1 MYSMDIAK
9 HAYHQIVKD
18 NEFHSLQEK
27 ISSVEWD
34 GQDRYEAAAKAFG
47 LRVVGEGEDD
57 LHFYG

>member
-1 MYSMDIAK
+1 MDIAK
-9 HAYHQIVKD
+9 DAYHQIAKD

-47 LRVVGEGEDD
+47 
-57 LHFYG
+57 